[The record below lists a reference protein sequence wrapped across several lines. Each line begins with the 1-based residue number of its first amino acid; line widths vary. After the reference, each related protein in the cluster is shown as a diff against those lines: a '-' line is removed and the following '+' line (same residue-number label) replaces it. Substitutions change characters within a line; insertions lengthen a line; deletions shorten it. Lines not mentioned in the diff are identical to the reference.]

1 MAWNEPGGNKNK
13 DPWGNRGGNKGRN
26 DGPPDLDE
34 IFKKFMDKLNGL
46 LGGSSGG
53 NKDGSSSGGNKAA
66 IIILA
71 IIALTVWLL
80 TGTYKI
86 AEAERGVV
94 LRFGAHAYTVESGL
108 HWHIPTP
115 FEKVLKV
122 DVSNIHEY
130 THNGTMLTQDQN
142 IIDIEITVQYQV
154 GHAENYFFKMRNPIR
169 TLAEASESALR
180 QHVGRSTM
188 DYVFGDG
195 REDIAISTQETIQ
208 EILESYQSG
217 LLVVRVNMQEAKPPE
232 EVKASFDDVT
242 KAVEDEDKLKNQ
254 AEAYRNEILP
264 TARGESAKMLEQAKA
279 YKQEVV
285 ARAEGEAKR
294 FISLYNEYR
303 KSPDIT
309 RDRLYIETV
318 ESVLSQT
325 SKIMVDV
332 EGGNNMIYLPLD
344 KMLQSKDTNANFLK
358 NSTQMLN
365 DAKNTNY
372 DNTNYGNGNYGN
384 NNYGSRSSRSR
395 EAR

>member
-13 DPWGNRGGNKGRN
+13 DPWGNRGGNGGN

-34 IFKKFMDKLNGL
+34 VFKKFMNKLNGL
-46 LGGSSGG
+46 LGGSGG
-53 NKDGSSSGGNKAA
+53 GSNRGVSSGNSSAGIIALVVIAA
-66 IIILA
+66 II
-71 IIALTVWLL
+71 WLL

-86 AEAERGVV
+86 TEAERGVV
-94 LRFGAHAYTVESGL
+94 LTFGKHSYTVESGL
-108 HWHIPTP
+108 HWHFPAPIQ
-115 FEKVLKV
+115 KVLKV

-130 THNGTMLTQDQN
+130 SHNGTMLTQDQN
-142 IIDIEITVQYQV
+142 IIDIEITIQYQV
-154 GHAENYFFKMRNPIR
+154 GSAEDYFFNMRSPVR

-195 REDIAISTQETIQ
+195 REDIAVSTQETTQ
-208 EILESYQSG
+208 KILDNYKSG
-217 LLVVRVNMQEAKPPE
+217 LQIVRVNMQEAKPPE
-232 EVKASFDDVT
+232 AVKASFDDVT
-242 KAVEDEDKLKNQ
+242 KAVEDEDKLRNQ

-264 TARGESAKMLEQAKA
+264 TARGQSAQMLEQAKA

-285 ARAEGEAKR
+285 ARAEGDAQR
-294 FISLYNEYR
+294 FNSLYSEYR
-303 KSPDIT
+303 KAPAVT

-344 KMLQSKDTNANFLK
+344 KMLDNK
-358 NSTQMLN
+358 NVSRNSVQRASGLDDN
-365 DAKNTNY
+365 PQNTDF
-372 DNTNYGNGNYGN
+372 DNNVRN
-384 NNYGSRSSRSR
+384 RSIRSR

>member
-13 DPWGNRGGNKGRN
+13 DPWGNRGGNGGN

-34 IFKKFMDKLNGL
+34 VFKKFMNKLNGV
-46 LGGSSGG
+46 LGGSGG
-53 NKDGSSSGGNKAA
+53 GSNRGASSGNNSAGIIALVVIAA
-66 IIILA
+66 II
-71 IIALTVWLL
+71 WLL

-94 LRFGAHAYTVESGL
+94 LTFGKHSYTVESGL
-108 HWHIPTP
+108 HWHFPAPIQ
-115 FEKVLKV
+115 KVLKV

-130 THNGTMLTQDQN
+130 SHNGTMLTQDQN

-154 GHAENYFFKMRNPIR
+154 GSSEDYFFNMRSPVR

-195 REDIAISTQETIQ
+195 REDIAVSTQETTQ
-208 EILESYQSG
+208 QILDSYKSG
-217 LLVVRVNMQEAKPPE
+217 LQIVRVNMQEAKPPE
-232 EVKASFDDVT
+232 AVKASFDDVT
-242 KAVEDEDKLKNQ
+242 KAVEDEDKLQNQ

-264 TARGESAKMLEQAKA
+264 TARGQSAQMLEQAKA

-285 ARAEGEAKR
+285 ARAEGDAQR
-294 FISLYNEYR
+294 FTSLYNEYR
-303 KSPDIT
+303 KSPGVT
-309 RDRLYIETV
+309 RDRIYIETV

-325 SKIMVDV
+325 SKVMVDV

-344 KMLQSKDTNANFLK
+344 KMLENKDVSRNAVQRASGLIDNA
-358 NSTQMLN
+358 QN
-365 DAKNTNY
+365 DF
-372 DNTNYGNGNYGN
+372 DNNLRN
-384 NNYGSRSSRSR
+384 RSVRTR

>member
-13 DPWGNRGGNKGRN
+13 DPWGNRGNGGN

-34 IFKKFMDKLNGL
+34 VFKKFMNKLNGV
-46 LGGSSGG
+46 LGGSGG
-53 NKDGSSSGGNKAA
+53 GSNRGTSSGNNSAG
-66 IIILA
+66 
-71 IIALTVWLL
+71 IIALVVIAAVIWLL

-94 LRFGAHAYTVESGL
+94 LTFGNHSYTVESGL
-108 HWHIPTP
+108 HWHFPAPIQQ
-115 FEKVLKV
+115 VLKV

-130 THNGTMLTQDQN
+130 SHNGTMLTQDQN
-142 IIDIEITVQYQV
+142 IIDIEITVQYQI
-154 GHAENYFFKMRNPIR
+154 GSAENYFFNMRNPVR

-195 REDIAISTQETIQ
+195 REDIAVSTQETTQ
-208 EILESYQSG
+208 QILDSYQSG
-217 LLVVRVNMQEAKPPE
+217 LLIVRVNMQEAKPPE
-232 EVKASFDDVT
+232 AVKASFDDVT
-242 KAVEDEDKLKNQ
+242 KAVEDEDKLQNQ

-264 TARGESAKMLEQAKA
+264 TARGEAAQMLEQAKA

-285 ARAEGEAKR
+285 ARAEGDAQR
-294 FISLYNEYR
+294 FTSLFNEYR
-303 KSPDIT
+303 KAPGVT
-309 RDRLYIETV
+309 RDRMYIETV

-325 SKIMVDV
+325 SKVMVDV

-344 KMLQSKDTNANFLK
+344 KMLENKDVNRSAVRNASGL
-358 NSTQMLN
+358 M
-365 DAKNTNY
+365 
-372 DNTNYGNGNYGN
+372 DNTRNDFDNDLRN
-384 NNYGSRSSRSR
+384 RSTRTR

>member
-13 DPWGNRGGNKGRN
+13 DPWGNRGGNGGN
-26 DGPPDLDE
+26 EGPPDLDE
-34 IFKKFMDKLNGL
+34 VFKKFMNKLNGV
-46 LGGSSGG
+46 LGGSGG
-53 NKDGSSSGGNKAA
+53 GSNRGVSSGNNSAG
-66 IIILA
+66 
-71 IIALTVWLL
+71 IIALVVIAAVIWLL

-94 LRFGAHAYTVESGL
+94 LTFGKHSYTVESGL
-108 HWHIPTP
+108 HWHFPAPIQ
-115 FEKVLKV
+115 KVLKV

-130 THNGTMLTQDQN
+130 SHNGTMLTQDQN
-142 IIDIEITVQYQV
+142 IIDIEITVQYQI
-154 GHAENYFFKMRNPIR
+154 GSSEDYFFNMRNPVR

-195 REDIAISTQETIQ
+195 REDIAVSTQETTQ
-208 EILESYQSG
+208 QILDSYKSG
-217 LLVVRVNMQEAKPPE
+217 LLIVRVNMQEAKPPE
-232 EVKASFDDVT
+232 AVKASFDDVT
-242 KAVEDEDKLKNQ
+242 KAVEDEDKLQNQ

-264 TARGESAKMLEQAKA
+264 TARGEAAKMLEQAKA

-285 ARAEGEAKR
+285 ARADGDAQR
-294 FISLYNEYR
+294 FTSLYNEYR
-303 KSPDIT
+303 KAPGVT
-309 RDRLYIETV
+309 RDRIYIETV

-344 KMLQSKDTNANFLK
+344 KMLDNKDVSRNAVRNASGLIDK
-358 NSTQMLN
+358 AGIN
-365 DAKNTNY
+365 DF
-372 DNTNYGNGNYGN
+372 DNNLRN
-384 NNYGSRSSRSR
+384 RSARTR

>member
-13 DPWGNRGGNKGRN
+13 DPWGNRGN

-34 IFKKFMDKLNGL
+34 VFKKFMDKLNGV
-46 LGGSSGG
+46 LGGGSGGGRGTSSG
-53 NKDGSSSGGNKAA
+53 NNSTAIIVLVVIAA
-66 IIILA
+66 II
-71 IIALTVWLL
+71 WLL

-108 HWHIPTP
+108 HWHFPAPI
-115 FEKVLKV
+115 EKVLKV

-130 THNGTMLTQDQN
+130 SHNGTMLTQDQN
-142 IIDIEITVQYQV
+142 IIDIEISVQYQV
-154 GHAENYFFKMRNPIR
+154 GNAEDYFFNMRSPVR

-180 QHVGRSTM
+180 QHVGSGTM

-195 REDIAISTQETIQ
+195 REDISVRTQDTIQ
-208 EILESYQSG
+208 EILDSYQSG
-217 LLVVRVNMQEAKPPE
+217 LQIVRVNMQEAKPPE

-242 KAVEDEDKLKNQ
+242 KAVEDEDKLQNQ

-264 TARGESAKMLEQAKA
+264 TARGKSAQMLEQAKA

-285 ARAEGEAKR
+285 SRAEGDARR
-294 FISLYNEYR
+294 FISLYKEYR
-303 KSPDIT
+303 KAPGVT

-318 ESVLSQT
+318 EYVLSQT

-332 EGGNNMIYLPLD
+332 DGGNNMIYLPLD
-344 KMLQSKDTNANFLK
+344 KMLQNTSASGNAVQRAGGLI
-358 NSTQMLN
+358 N
-365 DAKNTNY
+365 DARSNNF
-372 DNTNYGNGNYGN
+372 DNNFN
-384 NNYGSRSSRSR
+384 NSSSRSR
-395 EAR
+395 GTR

>member
-13 DPWGNRGGNKGRN
+13 DPWGNRGGNGGN

-34 IFKKFMDKLNGL
+34 VFKKFMNKLNGL
-46 LGGSSGG
+46 LGGSGG
-53 NKDGSSSGGNKAA
+53 GSNRGVSSGNSSAGIIALVVIAA
-66 IIILA
+66 II
-71 IIALTVWLL
+71 WLL

-86 AEAERGVV
+86 TEAERGVV
-94 LRFGAHAYTVESGL
+94 LTFGKHSYTVESGL
-108 HWHIPTP
+108 HWHFPAPIQ
-115 FEKVLKV
+115 KVLKV

-130 THNGTMLTQDQN
+130 SHNGTMLTQDQN
-142 IIDIEITVQYQV
+142 IIDIEITIQYQV
-154 GHAENYFFKMRNPIR
+154 GSAEDYFFNMRSPVR

-188 DYVFGDG
+188 DYVFGEG
-195 REDIAISTQETIQ
+195 REDIAVSTQETTQ
-208 EILESYQSG
+208 KILDNYKSG
-217 LLVVRVNMQEAKPPE
+217 LQIVRVNMQEAKPPE
-232 EVKASFDDVT
+232 AVKASFDDVT
-242 KAVEDEDKLKNQ
+242 KAVEDEDKLRNQ

-264 TARGESAKMLEQAKA
+264 TARGQSAQMLEQAKA

-285 ARAEGEAKR
+285 ARAEGDAQR
-294 FISLYNEYR
+294 FNSLYSEYR
-303 KSPDIT
+303 KAPAVT

-344 KMLQSKDTNANFLK
+344 KMLDNK
-358 NSTQMLN
+358 NVSRNSVQRASGLDDN
-365 DAKNTNY
+365 PQNTDF
-372 DNTNYGNGNYGN
+372 DNNVRN
-384 NNYGSRSSRSR
+384 RSIRSR